1 MWNIRKTV
9 KKGAYLY
16 AVVPEHPK
24 SIRCGYVLM
33 HRVVM
38 ENHLGRILGDD
49 EVVHHKDENK
59 HNNEI
64 SNLEVQTNSAHASA
78 HGRTKGRLRVEL
90 KCPACKRLFERWKN
104 VAFGAQGKIFV
115 ACSPRCRGLFSR
127 KMQLFGRTNEVEVAI
142 SENLVREYRY
152 FRDNPEET
160 DKKGSVETTRDSPEM
175 VKI

>member
-1 MWNIRKTV
+1 
-9 KKGAYLY
+9 
-16 AVVPEHPK
+16 
-24 SIRCGYVLM
+24 
-33 HRVVM
+33 M

-64 SNLEVQTNSAHASA
+64 SNLEVQTKFDHASH
-78 HGRTKGRLRVEL
+78 HGIAKGRMKTVL
-90 KCPACKRLFERWKN
+90 KCPSCFTVFERWQNKTFTTK
-104 VAFGAQGKIFV
+104 AKIFV
-115 ACSPRCRGLFSR
+115 ACSRRCRGLFSR